1 MKEHPILFSAPMV
14 RAILEGRKTQTR
26 RVVKFRPTFF
36 KGITGQLQE
45 HHEMEACYP
54 MPRGGFVFWSDK
66 VGKAFSDRA
75 YKDDE
80 GGYLC
85 PYGQV
90 GDRLWVRETWAKS
103 PAGFIF
109 KADYNVDDGF
119 GSEVVD
125 MKSGETIPLVWKP
138 SIHMPRVISRIIL
151 EIVNVR
157 VERLQDICESDAQA
171 EGIAAS
177 IVGSDL
183 DCLKFRAGYQTLW
196 NSIND
201 SRGFGWDVNP
211 WVWVIEFQR
220 AGLTPHVPDTGD
232 APRFWD
238 VATKP
243 DVTFLGDVP
252 LKSPRR

>member
-26 RVVKFRPTFF
+26 RVVKFKNTFL
-36 KGITGQLQE
+36 KGLTGQVQE
-45 HHEMEACYP
+45 HHEMKACYP
-54 MPRGGFVFWSDK
+54 MPCGGFVFWSHK

-85 PYGQV
+85 PYGQI

-103 PAGFIF
+103 PTGFIF

-119 GSEVVD
+119 GSVVVD
-125 MKSGETIPLVWKP
+125 MNTGTTIPLVWKP
-138 SIHMPRVISRIIL
+138 SIHMPRVISRISL
-151 EIVNVR
+151 EIVNIR
-157 VERLQDICESDAQA
+157 VERVQEISELDAQS
-171 EGIAAS
+171 EGIVWKKDFGNGLETRDARDPF
-177 IVGSDL
+177 VM
-183 DCLKFRAGYQTLW
+183 LW

-201 SRGFGWDVNP
+201 PRGFGWNVNP

-220 AGLTPHVPDTGD
+220 AGLTPREPDNGE
-232 APRFWD
+232 ASNKAGLSLPAHQS
-238 VATKP
+238 V
-243 DVTFLGDVP
+243 
-252 LKSPRR
+252 